1 MHTKIANILSE
12 KQNRL
17 SINNKKTKVLIVEKR
32 QSKTIPTDFTFGSK
46 PLEVCRSHSYLGCTI
61 PNNGN
66 FHLMEISNK
75 LQSLFRKRNFS

>member
-46 PLEVCRSHSYLGCTI
+46 PLEVCRSHSYLGCII

-66 FHLMEISNK
+66 FKINIMK
-75 LQSLFRKRNFS
+75 KRLNGF